1 MTSKAISQRQR
12 TRLNVKYEIKIF
24 NLAVELKL
32 AHLKNKKKKNVRDKR
47 DDFVGSIYN
56 DSILLHVRNLYKFF
70 NSNNGAKAKDYLH
83 RKWEGPTKFNKIN
96 EDLIT
101 DINNYRSHISN
112 ARKIGE
118 GKPIWEKIIETM
130 REEIADVYEEFRE
143 QLSEEELKNW
153 PEWVTLIKIQ

>member
-1 MTSKAISQRQR
+1 MTSKTISQYQI

-32 AHLKNKKKKNVRDKR
+32 VHLKNKKKKNMRDKK

-70 NSNNGAKAKDYLH
+70 NSENGAKAKDYLH
-83 RKWEGPTKFNKIN
+83 YKWKPTKFNKIN
-96 EDLIT
+96 KDLIT
-101 DINNYRSHISN
+101 DINNYRSHIFNS
-112 ARKIGE
+112 RKMGE
-118 GKPIWEKIIETM
+118 GKPIWEKIIKTM
-130 REEIADVYEEFRE
+130 RDEIADVYKEFRE
-143 QLSEEELKNW
+143 QLLDEEFKKW

>member
-1 MTSKAISQRQR
+1 MEQK
-12 TRLNVKYEIKIF
+12 
-24 NLAVELKL
+24 LKT
-32 AHLKNKKKKNVRDKR
+32 
-47 DDFVGSIYN
+47 IY
-56 DSILLHVRNLYKFF
+56 IV
-70 NSNNGAKAKDYLH
+70 NGKD
-83 RKWEGPTKFNKIN
+83 RPNKIN

-112 ARKIGE
+112 ARKMGE